1 MDKQDKGENL
11 KRINLTNWKPRRR
24 FWACINRALE
34 NLDTNT
40 VTLVFVDL
48 EYVRKLKR
56 EIMGLEEGADVL
68 TFVYDGI
75 KEVLVCPEF
84 LNFNEIEIARRII
97 HGVLHALGYDH
108 KIKSKALIMEKLEE
122 GALEVFKRCYNIGHG
137 KV

>member
-1 MDKQDKGENL
+1 MDKQNKGENL
-11 KRINLTNWKPRRR
+11 KRINLTNWKPRRG

-34 NLDTNT
+34 NFDTNN

-56 EIMGLEEGADVL
+56 DIMGLEEGADVL
-68 TFVYDGI
+68 TFVYDDI

-84 LNFNEIEIARRII
+84 LNFDELEIARRII

-108 KIKSKALIMEKLEE
+108 KIEGKALIMEKLEE
-122 GALEVFKRCYNIGHG
+122 EALEVFKRCYNIGHG